1 MEDEIVSRMLVGGLA
16 GGGGSEGHL
25 SSSTSRLTRGRRR
38 GWPAA
43 AAAASAEEEEEEEEE
58 GLSSEVV
65 PSGHHL
71 ERRNWEGM
79 PQNPTANPPRIDLPT
94 AKGFLRDGLS
104 KDSFCRSTCGS
115 GGSGNRVVWG
125 LRWPLPLRTL
135 WVCFLWVLF
144 TTPTNTCADSN
155 GCDFYGSGLE
165 QDGRGVQPVYLSCS
179 SGRVEWQYPRAGLR
193 VILKSPHKD
202 KEFHACIKADKK
214 FGGARVYLEGHRSL
228 LPLYAPDDGRP
239 TELLRCFTSYK
250 GQAALYVEA
259 DQGADDLKKQVAAFE
274 YDLQSLAK
282 GALYDPIEEC
292 RPCSEEELLRLY
304 CSADFV
310 AKGTIV
316 ASEDDSR
323 LKHTKITVRATKL
336 FQQTS
341 PVFRHS
347 ASSRKGKKHQSSYY
361 SHRASREALFLQEEE
376 VESNALVPDVAEGYV
391 GHVSVPI
398 ECGARAGEGE
408 FLVMGVVR
416 LGQPMLKCA
425 PRHAEWVTLSKTAH
439 ARAQCVIET

>member
-1 MEDEIVSRMLVGGLA
+1 M
-16 GGGGSEGHL
+16 
-25 SSSTSRLTRGRRR
+25 
-38 GWPAA
+38 
-43 AAAASAEEEEEEEEE
+43 
-58 GLSSEVV
+58 
-65 PSGHHL
+65 
-71 ERRNWEGM
+71 
-79 PQNPTANPPRIDLPT
+79 
-94 AKGFLRDGLS
+94 
-104 KDSFCRSTCGS
+104 
-115 GGSGNRVVWG
+115 
-125 LRWPLPLRTL
+125 
-135 WVCFLWVLF
+135 
-144 TTPTNTCADSN
+144 
-155 GCDFYGSGLE
+155 
-165 QDGRGVQPVYLSCS
+165 YLSCS

-282 GALYDPIEEC
+282 GAMYDPLEEC

-347 ASSRKGKKHQSSYY
+347 SSSRRGKQRQSSYY
-361 SHRASREALFLQEEE
+361 SHRASRDAFFLEEE
-376 VESNALVPDVAEGYV
+376 VESNALVPEVAEGYV